1 MVLAPTWAP
10 AASCSWRQF
19 RRPTRPE
26 VIVLKFFCNVTA
38 SPLVVASEK
47 KRKNKCF
54 SAIVRYSARG
64 NFVFLITGWEELTPF
79 DLKLLWV
86 HLILIANKIRTSLL
100 NLLTCFPFFSV
111 KLTPAHFWCCQLNTS
126 KVLTTSGTPLLLHS
140 CPKNGSPLF
149 LN

>member
-100 NLLTCFPFFSV
+100 FTNLFSFFSV
-111 KLTPAHFWCCQLNTS
+111 KLKTAHFWCSLLNTS
-126 KVLTTSGTPLLLHS
+126 KVLTTSGTPPA
-140 CPKNGSPLF
+140 PKNGSPLF